1 MDRMTK
7 TMLFLILV
15 ALTIEAG
22 GVAGI
27 MAVSVR
33 DYVERQCY

>member
-1 MDRMTK
+1 MTRFANAV
-7 TMLFLILV
+7 LFLILV